1 MEFLLSPP
9 TLSRRPSV
17 QQPGVGLRET
27 SWKPRP
33 AASGLQCCGRALGL
47 CGRLQRCSR
56 RGHTCRALACL
67 CSTRILPLRPRRA
80 RSGSRAE
87 PGPPSRVCLLVP
99 KSTSCRCPCAPM
111 APCGSQQ
118 AALNPAGPRQAVTSR
133 PLGPLAWT
141 PPPLGEQGGSH
152 EGQVSSGR
160 PCGLDPPAP
169 ATGSLHPESAGQ
181 LRTWGGDTEA
191 QRDTLGKPG
200 TWNHLLPTTSSHL
213 QGGEGA
219 PPQRPGVWEAEAA
232 AVLPGHQGP
241 PMWCPRFPLPTPVL
255 RGGLGAAGA
264 CLPWREGLLQ
274 PRLSETSLLNL
285 MNSRKVKEEGN

>member
-1 MEFLLSPP
+1 MPLLCTPP
-9 TLSRRPSV
+9 RMRP
-17 QQPGVGLRET
+17 
-27 SWKPRP
+27 
-33 AASGLQCCGRALGL
+33 
-47 CGRLQRCSR
+47 
-56 RGHTCRALACL
+56 CRAL
-67 CSTRILPLRPRRA
+67 P
-80 RSGSRAE
+80 GSRAE

-99 KSTSCRCPCAPM
+99 KNTSCRRPRAPT
-111 APCGSQQ
+111 APCRSQQ

-232 AVLPGHQGP
+232 AVLLGHQGP
-241 PMWCPRFPLPTPVL
+241 PMWCPRCPLPTPVL